1 MLHRN
6 SHPRSVLVARVHART
21 YARTIR
27 YVRTYEPDTFS
38 RVVFG
43 LSFLLFL
50 PLSPFLSLSLSLS
63 LPLSLPPV
71 FLGDLSFLSCSRIR
85 VTRLASRITALV
97 LVKKH
102 RAGVG
107 GRRTP
112 PRASF
117 HPQCGLLSSRRCP
130 FFPPLPSLT
139 SFVSLGLSC
148 GTRGVDSSVCCW
160 LRGRMIC
167 WLNLALRRDRQQ
179 RRRWWRQVRECD
191 VVLSRVTKWEFNRF
205 SDKLRKITSTSTES
219 HSCVCMSNEYIY
231 IYIYTDNRYFPFCD
245 KFVCRRAN
253 FYHVATIFPNM
264 PVFVSLY
271 HVFDDDIHQWRQWRS
286 FGEEW

>member
-50 PLSPFLSLSLSLS
+50 PLSPSLSLSLS

-112 PRASF
+112 RASF

-130 FFPPLPSLT
+130 FFPPSLT

-148 GTRGVDSSVCCW
+148 GTRGVDSSICC
-160 LRGRMIC
+160 
-167 WLNLALRRDRQQ
+167 
-179 RRRWWRQVRECD
+179 
-191 VVLSRVTKWEFNRF
+191 
-205 SDKLRKITSTSTES
+205 
-219 HSCVCMSNEYIY
+219 
-231 IYIYTDNRYFPFCD
+231 
-245 KFVCRRAN
+245 
-253 FYHVATIFPNM
+253 
-264 PVFVSLY
+264 
-271 HVFDDDIHQWRQWRS
+271 
-286 FGEEW
+286 